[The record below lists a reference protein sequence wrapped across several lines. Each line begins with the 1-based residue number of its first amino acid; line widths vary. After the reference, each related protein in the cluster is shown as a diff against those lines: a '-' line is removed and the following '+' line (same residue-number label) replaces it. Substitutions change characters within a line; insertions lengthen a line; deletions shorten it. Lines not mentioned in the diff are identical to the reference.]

1 VFFCMLRCMKAE
13 EFVWN
18 WLEASIG
25 TIETEEDQNCMRMLA
40 KQTSPPIWVDV
51 VHAISSK

>member
-1 VFFCMLRCMKAE
+1 MLWCMKAE

-18 WLEASIG
+18 WLEAGIG
-25 TIETEEDQNCMRMLA
+25 TIETEEDQNYMQMLA
-40 KQTSPPIWVDV
+40 KQKSPPIWVDV